1 MSGLIGGDPAADN
14 KSSKK
19 SGRKIGFSI
28 VVLGVVI
35 ALIVVLVLNLGG
47 EDGKFSEWSD
57 CNKECGGGTQTRT
70 YTPPTKNGKDLPD
83 KNILSQSCNTQPC
96 PIDGTYN
103 NWSNYGNCVTSET
116 DNTPITCGTGKK
128 SRTRTYNAP
137 QYGGKDHS
145 DYRGNNDLDRRLI
158 EWENCTHS
166 LVPNCPIDGKY
177 SQWSGWGSCVK
188 SKSENTAITCG
199 SGEQKRIRTYTQ
211 PQNGGLHHPDY
222 QGTNNTDLENKLIEW
237 RSCIDSTTP
246 NCPIDGT
253 YNNWSNYGTC
263 VKSENDTTPITCGT
277 GKKSRTRTYNAPQYN
292 GVHHSD
298 YVVGRSDIQNKLKE
312 WADCTHGTTPNCP
325 ENGSYSNWISEG
337 QCVKSSAETTAITC
351 GSGVQK
357 RVRTYTQPQHGGA
370 HHSEWINAGTNTQNT
385 LVNWTQ
391 TCQAERL
398 CQSRNASCSAWEND
412 GLPTCR
418 SGQYQQKQKR
428 TYTPAVDGGTELS
441 NNEDNNLCKTR
452 TLHERFMLAKSDPNN
467 VLSEGVC
474 PANGVMTDFSASN
487 NANCTPTSGRP
498 RHQYVVAT
506 YTFPTSDS
514 QSHDTKFTNLG
525 FSNAQIN
532 TIKGLT
538 HNSHIDITVEIT
550 GNKSEYTIK
559 RTNNTFPYTYEIKKK
574 ISCDPVYTF
583 SIAEINTAWKQAT
596 GCTQDLTDTIYT
608 TIRTSNT
615 ETIDD
620 LRYLENIETNVKPKF
635 TAYTTSLLSTPNTN
649 NITTCYGTGGYVT
662 VNASNKSNYSVGTIL
677 LPGFK
682 FTATDVAI
690 VQNSNYRLL
699 IHGGTL
705 NGKFMYVKLDNWN
718 NILFGPSYTLSNF
731 GSLIMQHDGNLVVY
745 SNATP
750 PSILWQSNTNGNN
763 GAFLELAT
771 NGSLM
776 IKNSSGAI
784 IKYLYIS
791 PTELDTKWKA
801 ETGCTQDL
809 TSSSDGIL
817 SALGKT
823 FSELTLLDTITNI
836 TNTFNPFKVISLLS
850 TPNTNNI
857 KLCYGENINTGY
869 VTVNASNKSN
879 YSVGTILLPGFKFTA
894 TDVAIVNNPNY
905 RLLIGGNGKLRYVKL
920 DNWSDLFS
928 PSYTGSNFG
937 SLVMQHDGNL
947 VIYSNATPP
956 TVLWQSNTSDNNG
969 AYLELTTNGSLMIKN
984 SSGTI
989 IKYLYSNGLMTSVEN
1004 NSPSNFPE
1012 KSESLC
1018 TPALGTRTQNV
1029 KVNYTFPTIDNGS
1042 HDANFTAIGFSTSQI
1057 STITNL
1063 NLTNS
1068 AEFNI
1073 TVNNNTNKYIV
1084 KRTNNSEPK
1093 TYEITKTLACEYIPI
1108 NWKGYGYSTTV
1119 DSGGRRCGPN
1129 FNDTAC
1135 PDNQCCSSVGYC
1147 GGTTGGNDAYC
1158 TGSHS
1163 NGNYND
1169 KEPKNWNNKSYSTT
1183 VVTGGTRCGP
1193 EFGACSNNQCCSSVG
1208 YCGGT
1213 TGGND
1218 AYCTGSH
1225 SNGQYNHKEPK
1236 NWNNYSYSTTTDS
1249 GGRRCGPDFNNTA
1262 CPDNQCCSSVG
1273 YCGGTTG
1280 GNDAYCTGSKSGGN
1294 YNDKEP
1300 TAIIHGVTVKEIVL
1314 LNKHAQPIYIEP
1326 HVFKRIID
1334 DNSINND
1341 NNANLSC
1348 TGDQYDA
1355 VTAYNIDSDTRFA
1368 ELKTSSKSMQQKYT
1382 FATEFIREDGAI
1394 HNNSDSDKLHNCTQF
1409 WNLYSEGRYSTEKNN
1424 LINAGFKYFA
1434 PNDANDAKNWLRD
1447 SVGASRYSR
1456 YWKVFYR

>member
-1 MSGLIGGDPAADN
+1 MSGLIGGDPADN
-14 KSSKK
+14 AGKK
-19 SGRKIGFSI
+19 PRKIPGPVKALI
-28 VVLGVVI
+28 ALLVLG
-35 ALIVVLVLNLGG
+35 LIVYFIWDNIT

-70 YTPPTKNGKDLPD
+70 YTPPSFGKKDLPD
-83 KNILSQSCNTQPC
+83 KDILSQSCNIQPC

-116 DNTPITCGTGKK
+116 DNTSITCGTGKK

-145 DYRGNNDLDRRLI
+145 DYRGNNDLERRLI

-166 LVPNCPIDGKY
+166 SVPNCPIDGNY

-188 SKSENTAITCG
+188 SKTDNTAITCG

-253 YNNWSNYGTC
+253 YTNWSNYGQC
-263 VKSENDTTPITCGT
+263 VKSETNTTEITCGT

-292 GVHHSD
+292 GNHHSD
-298 YVVGRSDIQNKLKE
+298 YVVGRTDIQNKLKE

-325 ENGSYSNWISEG
+325 INGSYSNWISEG
-337 QCVKSSAETTAITC
+337 QCVKSSAENTAITC

-370 HHSEWINAGTNTQNT
+370 HHSEWIAAGTNTQNT
-385 LVNWTQ
+385 LVDWTQ

-398 CQSRNASCSAWEND
+398 CQSNAASCSDWEND
-412 GLPTCR
+412 GLPSCR

-428 TYTPAVDGGTELS
+428 TYTPAVDGGAELT
-441 NNEDNNLCKTR
+441 NTEDNNLCKTR
-452 TLHERFMLAKSDPNN
+452 TLLERFVLAKSNPNI

-474 PANGVMTDFSASN
+474 PANGVMTDFSALN
-487 NANCTPTSGRP
+487 NANCTTTTGKTRY
-498 RHQYVVAT
+498 QYVVAT

-514 QSHDTKFTNLG
+514 MSHDTKFTNLG
-525 FSNAQIN
+525 FSNDEIN
-532 TIKGLT
+532 TIKNLT
-538 HNSHIDITVEIT
+538 HNNHTDITITGIT
-550 GNKSEYTIK
+550 GNKIEYTIK
-559 RTNNTFPYTYEIKKK
+559 RTNNTFPNTYEIKKK
-574 ISCDPVYTF
+574 ISCDPVYKF
-583 SIAEINTAWKQAT
+583 SIAQINTAWKQAT

-620 LRYLENIETNVKPKF
+620 LRYLDSIETNINPKF
-635 TAYTTSLLSTPNTN
+635 TAFATSILSTPNTN

-662 VNASNKSNYSVGTIL
+662 VNESNKSNYTAGTIL

-682 FTATDVAI
+682 FTATNVAI
-690 VQNSNYRLL
+690 VHNSNYRLL
-699 IHGGTL
+699 IDGT
-705 NGKFMYVKLDNWN
+705 GKFMYVKLDNWN

-731 GSLIMQHDGNLVVY
+731 GYLVMQHDGNLVIY
-745 SNATP
+745 SNATQP
-750 PSILWQSNTNGNN
+750 TVLWQSNTGSNA
-763 GAFLELAT
+763 GAYLELAT

-776 IKNSSGAI
+776 IKKSNGDI
-784 IKYLYIS
+784 LKYLYIS
-791 PTELDTKWKA
+791 PTEINTKWKA

-809 TSSSDGIL
+809 TSTSTGIL
-817 SALGKT
+817 TALGKT

-836 TNTFNPFKVISLLS
+836 TNTFNPFKANGLLS
-850 TPNTNNI
+850 NPNTNNI
-857 KLCYGENINTGY
+857 TTCYGTGGY
-869 VTVNASNKSN
+869 VTVNESNKSN
-879 YSVGTILLPGFKFTA
+879 YTAGTILLPGFKFTA
-894 TDVAIVNNPNY
+894 TNVAIVHNSNY
-905 RLLIGGNGKLRYVKL
+905 RLLIDGTGKFMYVKL
-920 DNWSDLFS
+920 DNWNNILFG
-928 PSYTGSNFG
+928 PSYTLSNFG
-937 SLVMQHDGNL
+937 YLVMQHDGNL
-947 VIYSNATPP
+947 VIYSNATQP
-956 TVLWQSNTSDNNG
+956 TVLWQSNTGSNAG
-969 AYLELTTNGSLMIKN
+969 AYLELATNGSLMIKN
-984 SSGTI
+984 SSGI

-1057 STITNL
+1057 STIINL
-1063 NLTNS
+1063 NLNNS

-1108 NWKGYGYSTTV
+1108 NWKGYGYSTNDRCGPDFNNTACPANKCCSSLGYCGGTTGDESAWCTGSKSGGDYNDKEPKNWKNYSYSTTV
-1119 DSGGRRCGPN
+1119 ESGGRRCGPN
-1129 FNDTAC
+1129 YGAC
-1135 PDNQCCSSVGYC
+1135 SDNQCCSSVGYC

-1163 NGNYND
+1163 NGD
-1169 KEPKNWNNKSYSTT
+1169 
-1183 VVTGGTRCGP
+1183 
-1193 EFGACSNNQCCSSVG
+1193 
-1208 YCGGT
+1208 
-1213 TGGND
+1213 
-1218 AYCTGSH
+1218 
-1225 SNGQYNHKEPK
+1225 YNHKEPK
-1236 NWNNYSYSTTTDS
+1236 NWKNYSYSTTVET

-1262 CPDNQCCSSVG
+1262 CPSNQCCSSVG
-1273 YCGGTTG
+1273 YCGGATG

-1300 TAIIHGVTVKEIVL
+1300 TATIHGETVKEIVL

-1334 DNSINND
+1334 DNSINKDD
-1341 NNANLSC
+1341 NEDLSC
-1348 TGDQYDA
+1348 NGDEYDA
-1355 VTAYNIDSDTRFA
+1355 VTAYNINSDTRFA
-1368 ELKTSSKSMQQKYT
+1368 ELKTSSISMKQKYT

-1394 HNNSDSDKLHNCTQF
+1394 HNNSDSDKLHGCTQF
-1409 WNLYSEGRYSTEKNN
+1409 WNLYSENRYGTEKNN
-1424 LINAGFKYFA
+1424 LINAGFKYFS
-1434 PNDANDAKNWLRD
+1434 PNNANDAKNWLRD
-1447 SVGASRYSR
+1447 SVGASQYSR